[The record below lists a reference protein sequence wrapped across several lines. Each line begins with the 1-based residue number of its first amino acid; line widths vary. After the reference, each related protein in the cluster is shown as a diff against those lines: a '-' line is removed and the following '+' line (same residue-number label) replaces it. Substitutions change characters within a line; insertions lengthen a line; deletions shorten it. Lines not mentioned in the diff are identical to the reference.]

1 MPAVWVIVLSYS
13 IGHDALNL
21 IPRERLARVEYN
33 DNWEIVRHVTGKDP
47 QVDADASRL
56 FNDWS
61 RMDFCWVVND
71 GPVPW
76 SQRGR
81 VTDMGHAS
89 YMEDGSDQRSSAESP
104 FANGDDVLEFNA
116 VSEYGLHPFDE
127 LVAFYES
134 FYQEQRRSNPDQVV
148 TGGYYNTIVSGA
160 IEIFGWQRL
169 LEAAGDD
176 SDRFGDHVLGS
187 IFDQTMHHAKAWA
200 QTSIEYYM
208 CHDDMV
214 WTSGAFMRPA
224 FYRTYI
230 FPRYKELWKM
240 LHAAG
245 KKVLYTA
252 DGLYDFFM
260 DDIVEAG
267 ADGLIFEPVNELEPI
282 VEKYGQTH
290 SLFGG
295 VDCRTLTFK
304 SIPEIEEEV
313 KHKAALALKCPGF
326 FFGCGNHF
334 PSNIPLEN
342 GLAYFK
348 FLDQYC
354 KRT

>member
-1 MPAVWVIVLSYS
+1 MSYA
-13 IGHDALNL
+13 IGIDALNL

-47 QVDADASRL
+47 RNEHEATRL

-61 RMDFCWVVND
+61 KMDFCWVVNE
-71 GPVPW
+71 GPAPW

-89 YMEDGSDQRSSAESP
+89 YVEDGSDFRAPAVSPFDSSA
-104 FANGDDVLEFNA
+104 DVLAFDA
-116 VSEYGLHPFDE
+116 VAEYGFTPSDE
-127 LVAFYES
+127 LTAFYEA
-134 FYQEQRRSNPDQVV
+134 FHQQTRRENPDQVV
-148 TGGYYNTIVSGA
+148 TGGYYNTLVSGA
-160 IEIFGWQRL
+160 IEVFGWHRL

-176 SDRFGDHVLGS
+176 PDRFGDKVLGS
-187 IFDQTMHHAKAWA
+187 IFEQTMHHARAWA
-200 QTSIEYYM
+200 NTSIEYYM

-214 WTSGAFMRPA
+214 WTSGAFIRPA

-240 LHAAG
+240 LHDAG
-245 KKVLYTA
+245 KKVLFTS
-252 DGLYDFFM
+252 DGLYDLFM

-267 ADGLIFEPVNELEPI
+267 ADGLIFEPVNDLETI
-282 VEKYGQTH
+282 VSKYGQSH

-313 KHKAALALKCPGF
+313 RDKAALALKCPGF

-334 PSNIPLEN
+334 PWNIPLEN
-342 GLAYFK
+342 GLAYFG
-348 FLDQYC
+348 FLDKYGR
-354 KRT
+354 RT

>member
-1 MPAVWVIVLSYS
+1 MSYS

-21 IPRERLARVEYN
+21 IPRERMARVEYN

-47 QVDADASRL
+47 RKDPDAGRQ
-56 FNDWS
+56 FNDWAK
-61 RMDFCWVVND
+61 MDFCWVVND
-71 GPVPW
+71 GPVGW
-76 SQRGR
+76 GKRGR
-81 VTDMGHAS
+81 VTDMGHAE
-89 YMEDGSDQRSSAESP
+89 YMEDGSDFRAPVASP
-104 FANGDDVLEFNA
+104 FASSADVLAFDA
-116 VSEYGLHPFDE
+116 VAEYGLTPMDE
-127 LVAFYES
+127 LVAFYEA
-134 FYQEQRRSNPDQVV
+134 FHQETKRRNPEQVV
-148 TGGYYNTIVSGA
+148 TGGYYNTVVSGA
-160 IEIFGWQRL
+160 IQIFGWDRL

-176 SDRFGDHVLGS
+176 PDTFGDKVLGS
-187 IFDQTMHHAKAWA
+187 IFEQTMHHAKAWA

-214 WTSGAFMRPA
+214 WTSGAFMRPS

-240 LHAAG
+240 LHDAG

-267 ADGLIFEPVNELEPI
+267 ADGLIFEPCNDLEMIVN
-282 VEKYGQTH
+282 KYGQTH

-295 VDCRTLTFK
+295 VDCRVLTFK

-313 KHKAALALKCPGF
+313 RKKAALAMKCPGF

-334 PSNIPLEN
+334 PANIPLEN
-342 GLAYFK
+342 ALAYFK
-348 FLDQYC
+348 FLDKYC
-354 KRT
+354 QRPG

>member
-1 MPAVWVIVLSYS
+1 MTYS

-47 QVDADASRL
+47 RKDHAATRE

-61 RMDFCWVVND
+61 KMDFCWIVND

-76 SQRGR
+76 GRRGR
-81 VTDMGHAS
+81 ITDMGHAS
-89 YMEDGSDQRSSAESP
+89 YVEDGSDLRTNSTSP
-104 FANGDDVLEFNA
+104 FQTSQDVLAFNA
-116 VSEYGLHPFDE
+116 VTEYGFTPMDE
-127 LVAFYES
+127 LVAYYEK
-134 FYQEQRRSNPDQVV
+134 FYQDVKSANPNQVV

-160 IEIFGWQRL
+160 IAIFGWQLL
-169 LEAAGDD
+169 LEGLADD
-176 SDRFGDHVLGS
+176 PNKFGEEVLGA
-187 IFDQTMHHAKAWA
+187 IFEQTMHHARAWS

-214 WTSGAFMRPA
+214 WTSGAFVRPS
-224 FYRTYI
+224 FYRSYV

-240 LHAAG
+240 LHDAG

-260 DDIVEAG
+260 DDIVDAG
-267 ADGLIFEPVNELEPI
+267 ADGLIFEPCNNLETI
-282 VEKYGQTH
+282 VSKYGQTH

-313 KHKAALALKCPGF
+313 RRTSALALKCPGF
-326 FFGCGNHF
+326 FLGCGNHF
-334 PSNIPLEN
+334 PANIPLEN

-348 FLDQYC
+348 FLDQYGQ
-354 KRT
+354 R

>member
-1 MPAVWVIVLSYS
+1 MSYS

-21 IPRERLARVEYN
+21 IARERLARVEYN
-33 DNWEIVRHVTGKDP
+33 GNWEIVRHITGMDPCKDHE
-47 QVDADASRL
+47 ATRL

-61 RMDFCWVVND
+61 KMDFCWVVND

-76 SQRGR
+76 SKRGR

-89 YMEDGSDQRSSAESP
+89 YVEDGSDQRAASSSPFLSSA
-104 FANGDDVLEFNA
+104 DVLEFDA
-116 VSEYGLHPFDE
+116 VAEYGLYPADE
-127 LVAFYES
+127 LIAFYEGA
-134 FYQEQRRSNPDQVV
+134 YQEERRKNPEQIV

-176 SDRFGDHVLGS
+176 RDRFGDKVLGS
-187 IFDQTMHHAKAWA
+187 IFEQTMHHARAWS

-214 WTSGAFMRPA
+214 WTSGMFIRPE

-240 LHAAG
+240 LHDAG

-260 DDIVEAG
+260 DDIVDAG
-267 ADGLIFEPVNELEPI
+267 ADGLVFEPVNDLEMI
-282 VEKYGQTH
+282 VNKYGQTH

-304 SIPEIEEEV
+304 SIPEIEDEV
-313 KHKAALALKCPGF
+313 RQKAALALKCPGF

-342 GLAYFK
+342 GLAYFG
-348 FLDQYC
+348 FLDKYGQ
-354 KRT
+354 RE